1 MNCTNCGKE
10 NVGDNRYCWNCGS
23 KLDVKEEPNTK
34 ITFITLSCP
43 SCGGKLQITNDMN
56 RFACGHCGN
65 EHIVRRSGG
74 TISLTPVVEGLRK
87 VQSGVDKTASELAI
101 VRLKKEI
108 EELEEECDDLENDLS
123 NKRYYWTLALVILA
137 LFVLI
142 SLMIQQWFF
151 VIILAILAV
160 GALIGRQQVRDDGQ
174 IAKDEERLDKCESE
188 LKHHKKIVQQ
198 L

>member
-1 MNCTNCGKE
+1 
-10 NVGDNRYCWNCGS
+10 
-23 KLDVKEEPNTK
+23 
-34 ITFITLSCP
+34 
-43 SCGGKLQITNDMN
+43 MN

-108 EELEEECDDLENDLS
+108 EELEKECGDLEDDLS
-123 NKRYYWTLALVILA
+123 QKRFYWTFALVILA

-151 VIILAILAV
+151 VFILAILAV
-160 GALIGRQQVRDDGQ
+160 GALIGRQRVREDGQ
-174 IAKDEERLDKCESE
+174 IAKDEERLNKCESE